1 MQATRVTDSL
11 TYHGE
16 GAVWSPAWGGLRF
29 VDMLAG
35 DVLTLDPATGRV
47 TRAGSG
53 SPVAAL
59 VRPRR
64 DGGAVIATERGF
76 TLESADGSL
85 TALAD
90 VWGDAGIR
98 MNEGG
103 CTPDGALLVGTM
115 AYDHTPGAA
124 TVYRLAPD
132 HTVTTVLTGSTI
144 SNGIAFS
151 PDGTIMYYVDTLT
164 RRIDRFDYSDG
175 ELTYRRA
182 YVEVEG
188 DGYPDGL
195 CVDAEGGV
203 WVALFG
209 GSAVRRYTADGVAAL
224 EIALPVAQVTS
235 CTFGGDDLRTLYI
248 TTSRENLADDEQPEA
263 GSLFSAVPG
272 VVGLPVLEYAG

>member
-1 MQATRVTDSL
+1 MQATRVTDPV

-16 GAVWSPAWGGLRF
+16 GAVWSPAWGGLRL
-29 VDMLAG
+29 VDMFTG
-35 DVLTLDPATGRV
+35 DVLTFDPATGAV
-47 TRAGSG
+47 TRTPSG
-53 SPVAAL
+53 SPVAAM

-76 TLESADGSL
+76 TLEGADGSL

-90 VWGDAGIR
+90 VWDDAGIR

-124 TVYRLAPD
+124 NVYRLAPD

-151 PDGTIMYYVDTLT
+151 PDGATMYYVDTLT
-164 RRIDRFDYSDG
+164 RRIDRFDYDG
-175 ELTYRRA
+175 QLSNRRTF
-182 YVEVEG
+182 VEVEG

-209 GSAVRRYTADGVAAL
+209 GSAVRRYTAEGVADH
-224 EIALPVAQVTS
+224 EITLPVTQPTS
-235 CTFGGDDLRTLYI
+235 CAFGGADLRTLYI
-248 TTSRENLADDEQPEA
+248 TTSREELADDQQPEA
-263 GSLFSAVPG
+263 GSLFAVVPG
-272 VVGLPVLEYAG
+272 MAGQPVLEYLG